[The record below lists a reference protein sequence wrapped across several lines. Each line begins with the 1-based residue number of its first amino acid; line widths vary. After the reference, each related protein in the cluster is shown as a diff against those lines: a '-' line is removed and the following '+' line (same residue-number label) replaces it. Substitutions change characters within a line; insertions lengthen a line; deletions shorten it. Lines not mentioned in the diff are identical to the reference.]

1 MRNSI
6 LTAALL
12 CLACIGVQATVLVPA
27 DLAELSRDARVI
39 VRGQVVAVEA
49 RWTDDRRTIETIVT
63 LDAERYLKGDLG
75 SAVQFTVPGG
85 TLGRLR
91 TIVIGAPEFA
101 VGQRV
106 TVFLGGSGPRV
117 PHVLGLNQGVYR
129 VTVNGAGQAL
139 VSPPPILPGVSGPIV
154 RGAASRTPA
163 PLADFERNVQALA
176 ADGGAR

>member
-1 MRNSI
+1 
-6 LTAALL
+6 
-12 CLACIGVQATVLVPA
+12 
-27 DLAELSRDARVI
+27 
-39 VRGQVVAVEA
+39 
-49 RWTDDRRTIETIVT
+49 
-63 LDAERYLKGDLG
+63 
-75 SAVQFTVPGG
+75 
-85 TLGRLR
+85 
-91 TIVIGAPEFA
+91 
-101 VGQRV
+101 
-106 TVFLGGSGPRV
+106 V